1 MIKKCNFKNP
11 EAEYFYA
18 HAPHSK
24 YKVKYVLTD
33 DGKLINEYNAELGD
47 HDYISLLSREKY
59 KAGTEIRAKFRFTG
73 LGAPCLVFTDDIEE
87 SEDFPVYGLH
97 FEVCIW
103 KNGVNV
109 WRVIPYPPRVERPIK
124 PTKIYFEEYS
134 IPEEEIECVI
144 KFGEK
149 SITVIMRGREFT
161 VSHEDF
167 PESFR
172 LGFTACEGY
181 CEFSE
186 FEIKTKD

>member
-87 SEDFPVYGLH
+87 REDFPVYGLQ

-109 WRVIPYPPRVERPIK
+109 WRMKFNDGKVTWKKALGVEYPV
-124 PTKIYFEEYS
+124 TA
-134 IPEEEIECVI
+134 EEIHTL
-144 KFGEK
+144 
-149 SITVIMRGREFT
+149 TVDVLENVLKIDVDGRKMHLYVEDLYPEF
-161 VSHEDF
+161 H
-167 PESFR
+167 
-172 LGFTACEGY
+172 LGIDACEGIQRFY
-181 CEFSE
+181 DMTIEKIE
-186 FEIKTKD
+186 G

>member
-1 MIKKCNFKNP
+1 MIKKCDFKNP

-24 YKVKYVLTD
+24 FNVKYILTD
-33 DGKLINEYNAELGD
+33 DGKLINEYNPELGD
-47 HDYISLLSREKY
+47 YDYISLLSREKY
-59 KAGTEIRAKFRFTG
+59 KAGTEIHAKFRFTG
-73 LGAPCLVFTDDIEE
+73 LGAPGLVFTDDIEE

-109 WRVIPYPPRVERPIK
+109 WHVIPYPPRVERPIMA
-124 PTKIYFEEYS
+124 TKLYFETYS
-134 IPEEEIECVI
+134 IPEEEIECVV
-144 KFGEK
+144 KFGNK
-149 SITVIMRGREFT
+149 SITVITEGREFA
-161 VSHEDF
+161 VQNDEF
-167 PESFR
+167 PDTFR

-186 FEIKTKD
+186 FSIVK